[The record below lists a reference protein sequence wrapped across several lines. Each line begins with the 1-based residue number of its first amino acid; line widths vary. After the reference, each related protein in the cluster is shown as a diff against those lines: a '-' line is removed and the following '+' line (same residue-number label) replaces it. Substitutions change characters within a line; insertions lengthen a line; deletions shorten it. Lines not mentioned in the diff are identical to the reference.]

1 MTPYFSQ
8 MTALRLYYKHLSS
21 APLCFEVGML
31 TFWKPNIRFS
41 EGGRSCRNRRGKG
54 ALRTEDCPRSASIWV
69 SCVFANSRWILDFWD
84 SMILGRNKAL
94 LSIKDNFWQCHV
106 SLCDLSKCSVF
117 YNIIIYFPYYTS
129 SKQQDRNHTTY
140 SRILIS
146 SLTPVSVSTLPP

>member
-54 ALRTEDCPRSASIWV
+54 STEDWGLPSLRLWV
-69 SCVFANSRWILDFWD
+69 SCVFAISHWILDFLD

-94 LSIKDNFWQCHV
+94 LSIKDNFWQCNE
-106 SLCDLSKCSVF
+106 SLCVLSKCSVF
-117 YNIIIYFPYYTS
+117 YNIIIYLPYYTS

-146 SLTPVSVSTLPP
+146 SLTPVPVSTQPL